1 MSNFSFV
8 VFICKNCSNRLN
20 SYHILFL
27 LHSGNYIP
35 LDAPEV
41 FSRGTIT
48 ELTQQ
53 IFLLFGRPFRKPFII
68 ALIISTFNSDLID
81 HSNCVCRLSPLVWI
95 SFNFLHFLYVFDCRL
110 ITLRVLVTFLV
121 HFLLSLGLTLSSIT
135 PLFVL
140 MLMVLLSLFDPC
152 W

>member
-1 MSNFSFV
+1 MFIFKSFPK
-8 VFICKNCSNRLN
+8 CLN

-27 LHSGNYIP
+27 LHSESSIA
-35 LDAPEV
+35 LDTPQV
-41 FSRGTIT
+41 FIGETIN
-48 ELTQQ
+48 ELNQQ
-53 IFLLFGRPFRKPFII
+53 MFLLFCRTFRNPFIV
-68 ALIISTFNSDLID
+68 ALINSSIKSELTDR
-81 HSNCVCRLSPLVWI
+81 SNIVCRLSPLVWI

-152 W
+152 